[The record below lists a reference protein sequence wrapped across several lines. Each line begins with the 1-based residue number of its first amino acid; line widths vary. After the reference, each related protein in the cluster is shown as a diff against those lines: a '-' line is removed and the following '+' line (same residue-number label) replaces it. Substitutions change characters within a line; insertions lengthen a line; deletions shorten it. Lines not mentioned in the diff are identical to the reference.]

1 METVGELK
9 RRLQIRSGLSEK
21 EFEKVRVALLTNCY
35 YGKAEYLDDVKL
47 GELGL
52 QGSEFIG
59 LDYSGRSSR
68 NTGRFIERA
77 IKIFN

>member
-1 METVGELK
+1 MARPNIWMMVSHQFGFPVTK
-9 RRLQIRSGLSEK
+9 SI
-21 EFEKVRVALLTNCY
+21 
-35 YGKAEYLDDVKL
+35 DDVKL

>member
-35 YGKAEYLDDVKL
+35 YGKAEYLDD
-47 GELGL
+47 GE
-52 QGSEFIG
+52 
-59 LDYSGRSSR
+59 SSIR
-68 NTGRFIERA
+68 IPSH
-77 IKIFN
+77 KILRVHIP